1 MCGCVRE
8 QHCAHTLSASSRKM
22 PGTIPPISMEIIKTE
37 VAAPSFPSVAHHIS
51 SASGQAAAGVGQRA
65 DATLRFPWQ
74 QRRGSETRN
83 VANTPS
89 SCCSP
94 AHRTAK
100 YRDVLGGRGGR
111 KSPSVSTFQVAE
123 FPKIKRNDNFP
134 SQSGA
139 EGKETRHAGL
149 VFCVRNACVL

>member
-1 MCGCVRE
+1 MRPE
-8 QHCAHTLSASSRKM
+8 MLQTPLL
-22 PGTIPPISMEIIKTE
+22 P
-37 VAAPSFPSVAHHIS
+37 
-51 SASGQAAAGVGQRA
+51 AAAQR
-65 DATLRFPWQ
+65 TELQ
-74 QRRGSETRN
+74 
-83 VANTPS
+83 NTGMFW
-89 SCCSP
+89 
-94 AHRTAK
+94 
-100 YRDVLGGRGGR
+100 GGRGGR